1 MVRLFSAHRAAR
13 LEIVIRR
20 GSYDLDVASPRKV
33 TVTLEIVTNDQSL
46 RGSAEEV
53 PLDVEQAA
61 SILPPLAEAL
71 HGLDQGGWVIE
82 SATASE
88 TDSIAETRAHV
99 TLCKDF
105 VRASPRYVS
114 DDVRACGVTDDLSPV
129 FAWSADMG
137 DDDDG
142 CWDSY
147 QGEL

>member
-1 MVRLFSAHRAAR
+1 M
-13 LEIVIRR
+13 
-20 GSYDLDVASPRKV
+20 ASPRKV

-46 RGSAEEV
+46 RGSAEDL

-61 SILPPLAEAL
+61 SALPPLAEAL

-82 SATASE
+82 SASAAG
-88 TDSIAETRAHV
+88 TDGSAETRAQV

-105 VRASPRYVS
+105 IGASPLSVS

-129 FAWSADMG
+129 FAWSGDTG
-137 DDDDG
+137 DDNDG